1 MLVGH
6 YSSAFV
12 GKAVAPRTPLWV
24 FFVAAQLV
32 DVVWAFFVLAG
43 IERFTLDPAL
53 PSNPLVLEHMPFT
66 HSLVGSLAW
75 AALAAVVVARIGALG
90 GSWRAGVVVSAV
102 VLSHWVLDLI
112 VHRPDLTLAGGDA
125 KLGFALWN
133 RPLVAFVVEIALLI
147 ATAAFCARR
156 PGTPAPARRA
166 IARGLGV
173 LVLLQVGSS
182 LGPLP
187 TSTTALVFTML
198 ASVAGLAWAAAC
210 AERSVS
216 AV

>member
-32 DVVWAFFVLAG
+32 DFAWAFLVLAG
-43 IERFTLDPAL
+43 VERFALDPTL
-53 PSNPLVLEHMPFT
+53 PSNPLVLEYMPFT

-75 AALAAVVVARIGALG
+75 AGLAAVVVARVGALG
-90 GSWRAGVVVSAV
+90 GSWRAGVVVGAV
-102 VLSHWVLDLI
+102 VLSHWVLDLV

-133 RPLVAFVVEIALLI
+133 HPIAAFVVEIALLA
-147 ATAAFCARR
+147 ATAAFWASR
-156 PGTPAPARRA
+156 PGVSPARHRA
-166 IARGLGV
+166 ITRAVGV
-173 LVLLQVGSS
+173 LILLQTATT

-187 TSTTALVFTML
+187 TSTTALACTLL
-198 ASVAGLAWAAAC
+198 ATATALAWAAARV
-210 AERSVS
+210 ERGV
-216 AV
+216 AG

>member
-32 DVVWAFFVLAG
+32 DFAWAFFVLAG
-43 IERFTLDPAL
+43 VERLTLDPTL
-53 PSNPLVLEHMPFT
+53 PSNPLVLEYMPFT

-75 AALAAVVVARIGALG
+75 AALAAVVVTRVGAIG
-90 GSWRAGVVVSAV
+90 GSWQAGIVAGAV
-102 VLSHWVLDLI
+102 VLSHWVLDLV
-112 VHRPDLTLAGGDA
+112 VHRPDLTIAGGDA

-133 RPLVAFVVEIALLI
+133 HPFAAFVVEIVLLA
-147 ATAAFCARR
+147 ATAAFCASRAGAS
-156 PGTPAPARRA
+156 PTTRRA
-166 IARGLGV
+166 IARGVGV
-173 LVLLQVGSS
+173 LILLQTATT

-187 TSTTALVFTML
+187 TSTTALAFTML
-198 ASVAGLAWAAAC
+198 GTATALAWAAARVEQRV
-210 AERSVS
+210 AD
-216 AV
+216 